1 MASQIK
7 KCQNGFRSHFASF
20 LTTLFTGSI
29 IITGIFE
36 LYNPWPAE
44 LSIDIVEKCL
54 KKFWLPKHIKNGIK
68 RSPEEKGSEFSDF
81 QKNTVILKSE

>member
-1 MASQIK
+1 M
-7 KCQNGFRSHFASF
+7 
-20 LTTLFTGSI
+20 
-29 IITGIFE
+29 
-36 LYNPWPAE
+36 YNPWPVE

-54 KKFWLPKHIKNGIK
+54 KKFWLPKHIKNEIK